1 MVNNSRA
8 AFKVYGNVFS
18 EHSKNLLFRMSS
30 QGYFEEL
37 ESTISVGKE
46 ANIFSAKTKSGDR
59 IIAKIY
65 RLENC
70 NFSKMYDYLNQDP
83 RYTSLNKKTRLIIF
97 AWTQREYRNLM
108 LAREVIKV
116 PKPIAFKDNIL
127 LMEFIGDSDP
137 APELRNSPPK
147 NPKKFYK
154 DVIENMHKLFKKGM
168 IHGDLSPFNILNHNE
183 KPVFI
188 DFSQATMTNAD
199 NAKELITRD
208 VKNICI
214 YFRKF
219 FEITEEDELK
229 TYNKIVGKKN
239 IKNEQK

>member
-1 MVNNSRA
+1 MNKGREIW
-8 AFKVYGNVFS
+8 KVYGNVFS
-18 EHSKNLLFRMSS
+18 KHSLDLLFQMSS
-30 QGYFEEL
+30 QGHFEEL

-46 ANIFSAKTKSGDR
+46 ANIFTAKNKHDDR
-59 IIAKIY
+59 IIVKIY

-70 NFSKMYDYLNQDP
+70 NFSKMYEYLNQDP

-127 LMEFIGDSDP
+127 LMEFIGDNDP
-137 APELRNSPPK
+137 APELKDSPPK

-154 DVIENMHKLFKKGM
+154 KVTDNMKKLFDKGM
-168 IHGDLSPFNILNHNE
+168 IHGDLSPFNILNYNE
-183 KPVFI
+183 EPVFI
-188 DFSQATMTNAD
+188 DFSQSTMTTAN

-219 FEITEEDELK
+219 FPISEEDELK
-229 TYNKIVGKKN
+229 IYDNIVGKGK
-239 IKNEQK
+239 KEKK

>member
-1 MVNNSRA
+1 
-8 AFKVYGNVFS
+8 
-18 EHSKNLLFRMSS
+18 MSS
-30 QGYFEEL
+30 QGHFEEL
-37 ESTISVGKE
+37 ESTIKVGKE
-46 ANIFSAKTKSGDR
+46 ANVFSAKTKHDKR
-59 IIAKIY
+59 IIVKIY

-137 APELRNSPPK
+137 APELKDSPPK

-154 DVIENMHKLFKKGM
+154 KVLDNMKKLFDKGM
-168 IHGDLSPFNILNHNE
+168 IHGDLSSFNILNYNE
-183 KPVFI
+183 EPVFI
-188 DFSQATMTNAD
+188 DFSQATMTNAN

-208 VKNICI
+208 VKNISV

-219 FEITEEDELK
+219 FPITEADELK
-229 TYNKIVGKKN
+229 TYNKIVGKTIEK
-239 IKNEQK
+239 K